1 LLTASINS
9 LQNAINTAW
18 NARPQF
24 WRLVMASGTPTPT
37 DVREVLNLRVSAI
50 TVVKKLDNRYF
61 DRAP

>member
-1 LLTASINS
+1 MTASINS

-18 NARPQF
+18 SARPQF
-24 WRLVMASGTPTPT
+24 WRMVMASGAPTPT
-37 DVREVLNLRVSAI
+37 DVREVLNLRVSEF